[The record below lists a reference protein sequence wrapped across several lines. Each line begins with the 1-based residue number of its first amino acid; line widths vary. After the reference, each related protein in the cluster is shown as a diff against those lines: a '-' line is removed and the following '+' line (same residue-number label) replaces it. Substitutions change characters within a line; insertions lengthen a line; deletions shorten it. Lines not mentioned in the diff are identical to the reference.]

1 MEVLNHSL
9 WLMLSYQSLGF
20 FFYSLYLYTQQKSPT
35 RLIFSFFM
43 LSFGVASFFVHIHLF
58 DHHSTFYILFPLVF
72 CLALTLVPLF
82 YLHHKSLLL
91 KDFKLSKADIRHF
104 FPAIAMVLF
113 LIPFWALLITNNV
126 QYLDSVYGVFLLKGL
141 PGKQI
146 WLIEIIVK
154 AAVSLQLIAYI
165 FLGIKRNK
173 KFYNNTPQNAR
184 KSLSPYLA
192 GIQLFGASFI
202 IMMLLL
208 IGHRFMHTNGDNMS
222 STFFVLSLLVLN
234 IGLAYFGIRFEES
247 CLYECRN
254 DCDLQSISSQNSS
267 LEDKVKITPN
277 PDSKYLNSCLCNDL
291 KKELLAALHR
301 LMKEKEP
308 FTDYEIRIDDIAD
321 LIGTNKKYLSQL
333 INEHF
338 GKNFHTYMNDY
349 RCRKVI
355 KLFNDPAYDNYT
367 IEGISE
373 TCGFRSRST
382 FVASFK
388 KFSGELPSVYRSALT
403 RDIQE
408 FPLPETASKMQ

>member
-20 FFYSLYLYTQQKSPT
+20 FFYLLYLYVQQKNPT

-43 LSFGVASFFVHIHLF
+43 LSFGMASFLVHIHLF
-58 DHHSTFYILFPLVF
+58 DHHSTFYALFPLVF

-82 YLHHKSLLL
+82 YLHHKSLHV
-91 KDFKLSKADIRHF
+91 KDFKLKKADILHF
-104 FPAIAMVLF
+104 IPAMGMVLF

-126 QYLDSVYGVFLLKGL
+126 QYLDSVYGIFLLKGL
-141 PGKQI
+141 PGKQA

-154 AAVSLQLIAYI
+154 SLVSLQLIVYI
-165 FLGIKRNK
+165 FLGAKRHLI
-173 KFYNNTPQNAR
+173 FYKHTSEDSR

-208 IGHRFMHTNGDNMS
+208 IGHRYMHATGDNMS

-234 IGLAYFGIRFEES
+234 IGLAYFGIRFEENYLFES
-247 CLYECRN
+247 RD
-254 DCDLQSISSQNSS
+254 DCDPQSILSPNSR
-267 LEDKVKITPN
+267 LENKLKIAHN
-277 PDSKYLNSCLCNDL
+277 PDCKYLNSCLCNDL
-291 KKELLAALHR
+291 KEELLAALLR

-308 FTDYEIRIDDIAD
+308 YTDYEVGIDNIAD

-338 GKNFHTYMNDY
+338 GENFHTFMNDY

-355 KLFNDPAYDNYT
+355 QLFNDPAYDNYS

-388 KFSGELPSVYRSALT
+388 KFNGELPSVYRSSLKVKPKT
-403 RDIQE
+403 PVGSI
-408 FPLPETASKMQ
+408 L